1 MQYNKM
7 DYLMHYASKYY
18 DPVKA
23 HQYYED
29 HKELVGRK
37 NSSLN
42 DEGKKVWNYTKQNIK
57 AEKNQKLVE
66 TSNTYQ
72 QKVAALRETAQR
84 QREEISSNL
93 KDRLMAISDESQ
105 RKKAA
110 LSLISTLEQAKV
122 YEQSKSKLQSATK
135 EGELRTEQIQNALK
149 TATTDGQKEQL
160 RNKLIEIKSDEATTK
175 NKISEDTKEDKQK
188 VKDYLANE
196 RQNISQE
203 TAIAK
208 NEARAESSVNRENV
222 KQSLS
227 SSLSEARKALVN
239 KKEEINN
246 IYENLFNSEFD
257 KIASEYGSNGGRSGK
272 NYDEIYRKAKEARK
286 NKK

>member
-1 MQYNKM
+1 MQPNKM

-57 AEKNQKLVE
+57 AEKKQKLVE
-66 TSNTYQ
+66 TSSNYQ

-93 KDRLMAISDESQ
+93 KDRLMAISDESE

-110 LSLISTLEQAKV
+110 LSVISTLEQAKV

-149 TATTDGQKEQL
+149 TATTDEQKEQL
-160 RNKLIEIKSDEATTK
+160 RNKLIKIKSDEATTK

-188 VKDYLANE
+188 VKDYIINE

-227 SSLSEARKALVN
+227 SSLSEARKALAN

-246 IYENLFNSEFD
+246 IYEKLFDSEFD
-257 KIASEYGSNGGRSGK
+257 KIASEYGGRSGK